1 MMLWIILTVMI
12 ALTAAGLTIPLVR
25 RYEQRPGRAKP
36 PDILKGQLSELDA
49 QQAGNLIAQPEAEAL
64 RAEIKRRILAE
75 DRETVMVA
83 RPLPVNAMA
92 WVAIGLVAVV
102 AVCATALYALM
113 GHPELTSSTVASAG
127 TAQPAAGPDAQ

>member
-12 ALTAAGLTIPLVR
+12 ALAAAGLTIPLVR
-25 RYEQRPGRAKP
+25 RYEERPSRARTL
-36 PDILKGQLSELDA
+36 DILRGQLAELDS
-49 QQAGNLIAQPEAEAL
+49 QQAGNLIAQPEADAL

-75 DRETVMVA
+75 DRETATMA
-83 RPLPVNAMA
+83 RPLPANAMS

-127 TAQPAAGPDAQ
+127 TAQPAAGP